1 VNLRQLRDR
10 PPELLAAA
18 GVIGF
23 TLLLALVLF
32 VLGGRAHDADVWGR
46 PVPNVVGLPVAAA
59 RRLLEAG
66 GPVKLRIV
74 HVGYG
79 RAGVVQR
86 VQGFEFDG
94 TYNSRTTLV
103 LQVGTR

>member
-1 VNLRQLRDR
+1 
-10 PPELLAAA
+10 
-18 GVIGF
+18 
-23 TLLLALVLF
+23 
-32 VLGGRAHDADVWGR
+32 
-46 PVPNVVGLPVAAA
+46 VAAA

-94 TYNSRTTLV
+94 TYNSRTNLV